1 MRHDMEHLGMLL
13 YVMASHKKQ
22 SRSLV
27 RNPLEYSRK
36 CHDLPV
42 KHVFK
47 LNPTLET
54 LKNWWASE
62 TVTVQTKATAIT
74 SSHGRNLLEDL
85 GSECD
90 SDDETASRKK
100 KKAKGKPKKKTY
112 LALVMK
118 RHHRPK
124 NQYRNENCHN

>member
-1 MRHDMEHLGMLL
+1 MRVLL
-13 YVMASHKKQ
+13 FGQPGVFLFQRCCFFQIKLENLPVKEL
-22 SRSLV
+22 RSLV

-42 KHVFK
+42 KHDFK
-47 LNPTLET
+47 LNPTLKT

-85 GSECD
+85 GSESD

-100 KKAKGKPKKKTY
+100 KKAKGKPKKKPT
-112 LALVMK
+112 
-118 RHHRPK
+118 
-124 NQYRNENCHN
+124 

>member
-1 MRHDMEHLGMLL
+1 M
-13 YVMASHKKQ
+13 
-22 SRSLV
+22 

-42 KHVFK
+42 KHDFK
-47 LNPTLET
+47 LNPTLKT

-85 GSECD
+85 GSESD
-90 SDDETASRKK
+90 SDDNTASRKK
-100 KKAKGKPKKKTY
+100 KKAKGKPKKNLLSSSDEEAPQPKIS
-112 LALVMK
+112 VQK
-118 RHHRPK
+118 RKLLQLELSEDGLGGQVGPSGAPV
-124 NQYRNENCHN
+124 